1 MAFVKY
7 SELIKAKYQFMKIT
21 FRYLLTVTGMGFINI
36 KGKPGKV
43 K

>member
-1 MAFVKY
+1 MHTA
-7 SELIKAKYQFMKIT
+7 IKEMQNEFIR
-21 FRYLLTVTGMGFINI
+21 FIRDCGIVSINI